1 MPDAARV
8 HGHGSPPLLKR
19 QAKGFNLWLRH
30 TAASRTHSHAEER
43 TPVRAPAV
51 F

>member
-19 QAKGFNLWLRH
+19 QAKGFNLELRH
-30 TAASRTHSHAEER
+30 TAAI
-43 TPVRAPAV
+43 APIDQRCLLKA
-51 F
+51 